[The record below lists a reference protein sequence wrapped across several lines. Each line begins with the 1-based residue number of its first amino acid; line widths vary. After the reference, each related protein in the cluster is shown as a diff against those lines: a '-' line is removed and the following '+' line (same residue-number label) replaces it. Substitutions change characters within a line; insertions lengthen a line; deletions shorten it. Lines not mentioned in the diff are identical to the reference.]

1 METATE
7 SFFIPEMYQGFGVD
21 IVHRQSLER
30 VANGQKQAELEQVK
44 DAQRILRH
52 IQALEDAGITLR
64 MIEDAS
70 SFEPYP
76 IEVKG
81 VKVGG
86 AFVGQCM
93 ADYQEAARKAGYQ
106 LVQDPILS
114 LR

>member
-1 METATE
+1 MELPTE
-7 SFFIPEMYQGFGVD
+7 TLFTPEMYRGFGVD

-30 VANGQKQAELEQVK
+30 VANGQKPAEIEQIR

-52 IQALEDAGITLR
+52 LQALEEAGISLR

-76 IEVKG
+76 IGVKG
-81 VKVGG
+81 IKVGG

-93 ADYQEAARKAGYQ
+93 ADYQKAAGQAGYQ
-106 LVQDPILS
+106 LVQDPLLS

>member
-1 METATE
+1 MENASE
-7 SFFIPEMYQGFGVD
+7 SFFTPEMYRGFGVD
-21 IVHRQSLER
+21 IVHRASLER
-30 VANGQKQAELEQVK
+30 VANGQKPAEIEQVR

-52 IQALEDAGITLR
+52 LQALEEAGIDIR
-64 MIEDAS
+64 MIEDAA

-76 IEVKG
+76 VEVKAI
-81 VKVGG
+81 KVGG

-93 ADYQEAARKAGYQ
+93 ADYQEAASKAGYK